1 MARTLLASLLSI
13 FKPADHSDEI
23 QNEEQVKKDY
33 QYWRIR
39 IFYSM
44 FAGYAFYY
52 FTRKSFT
59 FVMPALMQDLGLD
72 KSDLGILGSVMA
84 LTYGLSKFASGI
96 VGDRSNPR
104 YFMSVGLILTGVF
117 NIFFGLSSSLL
128 MFCLFWGLNGWF
140 QGFGW
145 PGCAR
150 LLTHWYSQNERG
162 RWWSLWNTSHN
173 IGGAII
179 PVVVGLS
186 AQLYGWR
193 VAMYFPGVVC
203 ILVGFFLMNRLRDT
217 PQSLGLPTVEKFR
230 SDYPTN
236 RSKTE
241 VERELSVRE
250 ILFEHVLK
258 NPFVL
263 ILAASYFFVYIIR
276 QAFNDWTVLY
286 LVESKGYSQLG
297 AGSIVVWFEIGGV
310 FGSLAAGWASDKIF
324 QGRRGPINALF
335 CLFICLVI
343 ASFLYMPDASTV
355 IDSAMI
361 FMIGFLIFGPQMLIG
376 MAAAELSHKKAAAT
390 ATGFV
395 GWVAYAGA
403 AVAGYPLGK
412 ITQEFGWEG
421 FFVALS
427 ICAVISTLLL
437 LPLWKVRSREDSRKP
452 EPEVS
457 DETAETASVTQS

>member
-1 MARTLLASLLSI
+1 MFSWLNI
-13 FKPADHSDEI
+13 FKPAAHIDEI
-23 QNEEQVKKDY
+23 QNEDQIKKDY
-33 QYWRIR
+33 NYWRIR

-59 FVMPALMQDLGLD
+59 FAMPALMKDLGLD
-72 KSDLGILGSVMA
+72 KGDLGILGSVMA
-84 LTYGLSKFASGI
+84 LTYGFSKFASGLI
-96 VGDRSNPR
+96 GDRSNPR
-104 YFMSVGLILTGVF
+104 YFMSVGLILTGIF
-117 NIFFGLSSSLL
+117 NILFGCASSLL
-128 MFCLFWGLNGWF
+128 FFAIFWGLNGWF

-150 LLTHWYSQNERG
+150 LLTHWYSQSERG
-162 RWWSLWNTSHN
+162 RWWSFWNTSHN

-179 PVVVGLS
+179 PVVVGFG
-186 AQLYGWR
+186 AQYFGWR
-193 VAMYFPGVVC
+193 FAMYLPGVIC
-203 ILVGFFLMNRLRDT
+203 IAVGFFLINRLRDT
-217 PQSLGLPTVEKFR
+217 PQSLGLPPIEKFR
-230 SDYPTN
+230 NDYPT
-236 RSKTE
+236 KKAQ
-241 VERELSVRE
+241 VQLERELSVRE
-250 ILFEHVLK
+250 ILIEHVLK
-258 NPFVL
+258 NPFV
-263 ILAASYFFVYIIR
+263 IVLACSYFFVYVIR

-297 AGSIVVWFEIGGV
+297 AGSIVVWFEVGGI

-335 CLFICLVI
+335 CMLICLVI
-343 ASFLYMPDASTV
+343 GAFLYFPEASTI

-403 AVAGYPLGK
+403 AFAGYPLGK
-412 ITQEFGWEG
+412 ITQVYGWEG
-421 FFVALS
+421 FFVTLTA
-427 ICAVISTLLL
+427 CGVISTLLL
-437 LPLWKVRSREDSRKP
+437 LPLWKVRSREGGIFEKIEEDQAKTVQATGS
-452 EPEVS
+452 
-457 DETAETASVTQS
+457 